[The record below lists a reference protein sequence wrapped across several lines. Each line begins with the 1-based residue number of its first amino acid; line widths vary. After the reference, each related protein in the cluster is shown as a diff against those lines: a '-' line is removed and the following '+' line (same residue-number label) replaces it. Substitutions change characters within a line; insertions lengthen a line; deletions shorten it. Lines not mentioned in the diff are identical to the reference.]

1 MNRVIR
7 YIHQRLSLRLGILI
21 ILIITV
27 IFTIIF
33 DFLFYYSKQY
43 VHQMAIDRANQ
54 LLDNTVVRITGVMDE
69 TETVTNFVALM
80 ASRNLHPDSLLAFTR
95 RTVTDHDFL
104 TSFGISMEPDFFPEK
119 GRYFSVYT
127 LRQDNTITT
136 EIEAPFEYFDKIW
149 YSSPRMQ
156 GAPCWVDAYDDYN
169 EGNLYSRDILTSY
182 CCPLRDAN
190 GKFIGTA
197 TASLTLKWLSESFTG
212 IKPYPNSSAIM
223 CGRDGTYLLHPDTA
237 KLFRENIFSDAAPEA
252 QHDIDILGKAML
264 AGRSGVTQTIVDD
277 REAYIFYRPLE
288 RTGWSIAIV
297 CPASDVFARY
307 NKLLYTVWIIIGIG
321 LLLLMLFCY
330 QLVRKAVSPLKQLA
344 QQARRIADGYFDEPL
359 LHSDR
364 QDSVGRLTNSFN
376 MMQQSLQKSMTDIK
390 AANSQL
396 SALNSQL
403 STALQMKLDAAKKKE
418 DFVLE
423 MTHQIRTPLN
433 VINGFTQVL
442 TSNFHEFSEKE
453 VANIISRMK
462 SSSATIHHIV
472 TMLAA
477 TAASDVGQEPK
488 FSFTR
493 FSCNEICREAIASV
507 TLKHPEAVEMR
518 FVTNVDDSQTIC
530 TDRKNLLLVLTE
542 LLNNANKFT
551 AKGTITLEVID
562 GLKFVVS
569 DTGSGIP
576 EADRKRIFTPF
587 TKLDIFSEGVGL
599 GLSFCEYTVRL
610 LGGEITVDPDYA
622 EGSRFIISFAQRVA

>member
-1 MNRVIR
+1 M
-7 YIHQRLSLRLGILI
+7 I

-43 VHQMAIDRANQ
+43 VHQVAIDRANQ

-69 TETVTNFVALM
+69 TETVTNYVAFV
-80 ASRNLHPDSLLAFTR
+80 ASRNLHPDSLVAFTH
-95 RTVTDHDFL
+95 RTVADHDFL
-104 TSFGISMEPDFFPEK
+104 TGFGISMEPDFFPEK
-119 GRYFSVYT
+119 GRYFSAYT

-149 YSSPRMQ
+149 YSTPHML
-156 GAPCWVDAYDDYN
+156 GASCWVDAYDDYN
-169 EGNLYSRDILTSY
+169 EGTLSSRDILTSY

-197 TASLTLKWLSESFTG
+197 TASLTLKWLSETFTG

-252 QHDIDILGKAML
+252 QHDIDILGKAMI
-264 AGRSGVTQTIVDD
+264 AGRSGVTQTIVDN

-307 NKLLYTVWIIIGIG
+307 NKLLYTVWIVIG
-321 LLLLMLFCY
+321 LGLILLMLFCY
-330 QLVRKAVSPLKQLA
+330 LSVRKAVSPLKLLA
-344 QQARRIADGYFDEPL
+344 QQARNIADGHFDEPL
-359 LHSDR
+359 PHSER
-364 QDSVGRLTNSFN
+364 QDSVGRLTNSFI
-376 MMQQSLQKSMTDIK
+376 MMQQSLQKSVTDIRN
-390 AANSQL
+390 ANSQL
-396 SALNSQL
+396 STLNSQL
-403 STALQMKLDAAKKKE
+403 STALQMKLDAAKQKE
-418 DFVLE
+418 DFVLD

-442 TSNFHEFSEKE
+442 TANFHEFSEKE
-453 VANIISRMK
+453 VTNILSRMK
-462 SSSATIHHIV
+462 SGAASIHHIA
-472 TMLAA
+472 TMLVA
-477 TAASDVGQEPK
+477 TAASDVGEKPK
-488 FSFTR
+488 LSLTR

-507 TLKHPEAVEMR
+507 TLKHPDKVEMR
-518 FVTNVDDSQTIC
+518 FVTNIPDSQTIY
-530 TDRKNLLLVLTE
+530 TDRRNLLLVITE

-551 AKGTITLEVID
+551 TEGIITLEVID

-569 DTGSGIP
+569 DTGAGIP
-576 EADRKRIFTPF
+576 EADRKRVFNPF

-599 GLSFCEYTVRL
+599 GLSFCEYTARL
-610 LGGEITVDPDYA
+610 LGGDISLDPDYDK
-622 EGSRFIISFAQRVA
+622 GTRFIITFTQRVA